1 MDKIRF
7 VSVGSAQGGINRA
20 EREYLMSQAREYFN
34 VPAESR
40 YVGKE
45 RLRGYNFKYLQDRMN
60 ERGITVR
67 DAVEILGVP
76 RQVIEGYLNG
86 FGLDIETNTFDIV
99 DNISKLTGDN
109 KSVVF
114 SAIVGYLV
122 MTGKYVVVKTE
133 EIVKCIK

>member
-1 MDKIRF
+1 
-7 VSVGSAQGGINRA
+7 
-20 EREYLMSQAREYFN
+20 
-34 VPAESR
+34 
-40 YVGKE
+40 
-45 RLRGYNFKYLQDRMN
+45 MN

-67 DAVEILGVP
+67 DAVEILGMP
-76 RQVIEGYLNG
+76 RQIIEGYLNG
-86 FGLDIETNTFDIV
+86 FGLGIETNTFDTV